1 RRIEAN
7 LEKLSKEIE
16 AEEAGLETLKAGSS
30 DYLAQVKEI
39 FQKQA
44 SLRADTEYYKREIAL
59 KERRMV
65 EGLYEDILREIGE
78 VAKQKDLD
86 LVFERSEP
94 ELSALGPQELDA
106 TISTHKLLYSGDC
119 LDITDEVMARVD
131 AKK

>member
-1 RRIEAN
+1 
-7 LEKLSKEIE
+7 
-16 AEEAGLETLKAGSS
+16 
-30 DYLAQVKEI
+30 
-39 FQKQA
+39 
-44 SLRADTEYYKREIAL
+44 
-59 KERRMV
+59 MV
-65 EGLYEDILREIGE
+65 EALYEDILREVGE

>member
-1 RRIEAN
+1 
-7 LEKLSKEIE
+7 
-16 AEEAGLETLKAGSS
+16 
-30 DYLAQVKEI
+30 
-39 FQKQA
+39 
-44 SLRADTEYYKREIAL
+44 
-59 KERRMV
+59 MV
-65 EGLYEDILREIGE
+65 EALYEDILREIGE

-94 ELSALGPQELDA
+94 ELSALSPQELDD